1 MKLFGRFTEKLNTLL
16 SSSTKSFVRC
26 VALLLM
32 FASLLTSA
40 SVAWIVFNKQADSEG
55 MDMSLVVDD
64 TTASYLVYM
73 YDTKLEKGVT
83 EINGVPI
90 DITNI
95 DFNQYDTIFK
105 SRNKYTPV
113 FAKIEIVRVNSMPK
127 SGTVTATVKRSNI
140 SSSTEFSEHASSVMR
155 FTGLIS
161 TLNDSDPAKLY
172 TDIEAVLYNEVA
184 AYELNYSALDSKTFT
199 TATLG
204 QNGEYTYSK
213 EEEITLTLTYKE
225 SDWLINGDG
234 NEFLNFYLYM
244 TYDGGLVNRYQTDN
258 NMTSIVLEESV
269 VEFAND
275 FSEISV
281 SYQK

>member
-90 DITNI
+90 DITSI

-113 FAKIEIVRVNSMPK
+113 FAKIEIVRVNSMPR

-172 TDIEAVLYNEVA
+172 TNIEALLYNEVA
-184 AYELNYSALDSKTFT
+184 AYGLNYSAPDSKTFT